1 MPIPIHLTVHNRHGS
16 QSAVISAT
24 PDPQPPDGFAVAG
37 LRNRRLLLVL
47 PGAEERVI
55 WNVNPIEVP
64 HTRAVDHWRGEVGT
78 PSAAGEPEG
87 EGWWM
92 CDPADVG
99 RILVLLVP

>member
-1 MPIPIHLTVHNRHGS
+1 
-16 QSAVISAT
+16 
-24 PDPQPPDGFAVAG
+24 
-37 LRNRRLLLVL
+37 
-47 PGAEERVI
+47 VI